1 MSKDNDDLKGTLTH
15 ASDMLRELRTG
26 LLTPKSYY
34 ELYMKVLDELRYL
47 EDYFTGLQ
55 KQGKPV
61 VELYEKVQSCGNV
74 LPRLYLLITVAG
86 VYIKSLEAPARDI
99 LKDLVEMSKGVQH
112 PMRGLFLRNYLSQ
125 VSRDKLPDVGT
136 PYEDEE
142 GGTVQDAYDFILQN
156 FSEANRLWCRM
167 QQQPTNAQNKDKKRR
182 EKERQ
187 ELRILVGTNLV
198 RLSQLQGVDAATY
211 TEHILPRLL
220 EQVVQCKDTL
230 AQAYLMECI
239 IQAFGDEFHIA
250 TLGQFLTA
258 CTHLKE
264 KVNVR
269 VILEGMM
276 DRLASYAE
284 ANPEAI
290 PQELKTFD
298 MFNGCVT
305 KLVEE
310 KPGYSVVEVLRLQAS
325 LLNYALQSYPG
336 QLQYVN
342 LCLGNCAASL
352 SAKKVQHE
360 KEAVIVA
367 PLPFALDAEGVEVV
381 ERLLTLPL
389 SSLALRVLELPH
401 FATLLEFLP
410 WGNRRQVGVT
420 LLKAI
425 YFSRS
430 TLGDLESVEK
440 LLNIVVPVIKDE
452 PPNVLGTEEAQAEA
466 IRRQQEGE
474 TGVGGGEDEEE
485 ERTSAARRE
494 NATSLAAAVDGG
506 EGERGDQAGRLEEDQ
521 LLVAQLVHVMV
532 SPDTDTQFRILRM
545 VRQHFAEAAKERLQY
560 TLPPL
565 VFATLRLVR
574 QVRRREVAAGV
585 SAAAEKVEKK
595 KKGGVGETGSSE
607 EVVVEEEDDGLGGL
621 RKKEVAGLQFGCR
634 KLFQFVHEVLT
645 SLAPHFANL
654 ALKLFLEAA
663 QAADRCEAVP
673 FRLIA
678 YEFVTQAFLLYEDE
692 LTDSK
697 SQIRALASMTGTL
710 LQTRHFEE
718 SDYDALSTKVTQ
730 YAAKLLK
737 KPDQCRMVALASH
750 LFYVGRADEPGHYHD
765 PKRVIECLQRSVKTA
780 DMCMA
785 SSQHMHLFVEV
796 LNHYL
801 YFYEIGCPT
810 VTEKYVSALVA
821 FINDKRNE
829 AALVGGGPGEG
840 SAHAAEIEAY
850 YKNTLDYIRRKK
862 VQSNDAELAAKFA
875 AIQV

>member
-1 MSKDNDDLKGTLTH
+1 LTH

-136 PYEDEE
+136 PYEGEE

-239 IQAFGDEFHIA
+239 IQVFGDEFHIA

-258 CTHLKE
+258 CTQLKE

-269 VILEGMM
+269 AILEGMM

-290 PQELKTFD
+290 PQELQTFD

-305 KLVEE
+305 KLLEE
-310 KPGYSVVEVLRLQAS
+310 RPGYSVVEVLRLQAS

-336 QLQYVN
+336 QLEYVN
-342 LCLGNCAASL
+342 LCLGNCATSL
-352 SAKKVQHE
+352 SAKKAQHE

-425 YFSRS
+425 YSARA

-440 LLNIVVPVIKDE
+440 LLNIVVPVIKEE

-466 IRRQQEGE
+466 IRRQQNGE
-474 TGVGGGEDEEE
+474 DGVEGGEDEEE
-485 ERTSAARRE
+485 ERLARRRK
-494 NATSLAAAVDGG
+494 AALLAAAVGG
-506 EGERGDQAGRLEEDQ
+506 EEEGGGEKARRLEEEQ
-521 LLVAQLVHVMV
+521 LLIARLVHVMV
-532 SPDTDTQFRILRM
+532 SEDTDTQFRFLGVAR
-545 VRQHFAEAAKERLQY
+545 RHFAEAPKERLQY

-574 QVRRREVAAGV
+574 QVRRREVAADV
-585 SAAAEKVEKK
+585 AAAAEKEKK
-595 KKGGVGETGSSE
+595 KKGAAGEAGSGE
-607 EVVVEEEDDGLGGL
+607 EGVVEEEDDGLGGL
-621 RKKEVAGLQFGCR
+621 KKKEVPGLQFGCR

-663 QAADRCEAVP
+663 QAADRCEAAP
-673 FRLIA
+673 FKLIA

-697 SQIRALASMTGTL
+697 TQIRALASMMGTL
-710 LQTRHFEE
+710 LQARHFEE

-750 LFYVGRADEPGHYHD
+750 LFFVGRADEPGHYHD

-862 VQSNDAELAAKFA
+862 AQTDDADLAAKFA

>member
-1 MSKDNDDLKGTLTH
+1 MKGTLTH

-34 ELYMKVLDELRYL
+34 ELYMKVLDELRYV

-136 PYEDEE
+136 PYEGEE
-142 GGTVQDAYDFILQN
+142 GGSVQDAYEFILQN

-167 QQQPTNAQNKDKKRR
+167 QQQPTNAHNKEKKRR

-198 RLSQLQGVDAATY
+198 RLSQLQGVEAATY
-211 TEHILPRLL
+211 KEHILPRLL

-230 AQAYLMECI
+230 AQSYLMECI
-239 IQAFGDEFHIA
+239 VQVFGDEFHIA
-250 TLGQFLTA
+250 TLDLFLAA
-258 CTHLKE
+258 CTQLKE

-269 VILEGMM
+269 AILEGVM
-276 DRLASYAE
+276 DRLATFAE
-284 ANPEAI
+284 ANPAAI
-290 PQELKTFD
+290 PPHLRTFD
-298 MFNGCVT
+298 MFNTCVS
-305 KLVEE
+305 KLLVER
-310 KPGYSVVEVLRLQAS
+310 PGYSVVEVLRLQAS
-325 LLNYALQSYPG
+325 LLNYALHSFPG
-336 QLQYVN
+336 NLEYLN
-342 LCLGNCAASL
+342 LCLGNCATAL
-352 SAKKVQHE
+352 ADKRAAHQE
-360 KEAVIVA
+360 QAVIVA
-367 PLPFALDAEGVEVV
+367 PLPFALDSEGVEVV

-389 SSLALRVLELPH
+389 ACLALKVLELPH
-401 FATLLEFLP
+401 FASLLEFLP
-410 WGNRRQVGVT
+410 WASRRQVGVT
-420 LLKAI
+420 LLQAV
-425 YFSRS
+425 YNSRAKLS
-430 TLGDLESVEK
+430 NLESVEK
-440 LLNIVVPVIKDE
+440 LLEMVVPVIKEE
-452 PPNVLGTEEAQAEA
+452 PPSVLGSEEAQAL
-466 IRRQQEGE
+466 RRQQ
-474 TGVGGGEDEEE
+474 
-485 ERTSAARRE
+485 
-494 NATSLAAAVDGG
+494 N
-506 EGERGDQAGRLEEDQ
+506 GERGVEDAEEEDETGASRSRGGGCTGSTENGKARRLEEEQ
-521 LLVAQLVHVMV
+521 LLLGRLVHVMA
-532 SPDTDTQFRILRM
+532 SPDTDMHFRFLAVAR
-545 VRQHFAEAAKERLQY
+545 RHFSEAPKDRFQY
-560 TLPPL
+560 TFPPL
-565 VFATLRLVR
+565 VLATLQLVR
-574 QVRRREVAAGV
+574 RVRRREVAAEGADGNQEGDTQGGRAASEGASEQVAVEDGNGV
-585 SAAAEKVEKK
+585 LGLKK
-595 KKGGVGETGSSE
+595 RDVPGM
-607 EVVVEEEDDGLGGL
+607 
-621 RKKEVAGLQFGCR
+621 QFGCR
-634 KLFQFVHEVLT
+634 KLFQAVHEMLT

-663 QAADRCEAVP
+663 QAADRCEADA
-673 FRLIA
+673 FKLIS

-692 LTDSK
+692 VTDSK
-697 SQIRALASMTGTL
+697 TQIRALTAMIGTL
-710 LQTRHFEE
+710 LQARHFDE

-750 LFYVGRADEPGHYHD
+750 LFFVGRADEPGHYHD

-801 YFYEIGCPT
+801 YFYECGCPT
-810 VTEKYVSALVA
+810 VTEKYLSALVA

-829 AALVGGGPGEG
+829 AALVGGGPAEG
-840 SAHAAEIEAY
+840 SSRAAEIEAY
-850 YKNTLDYIRRKK
+850 YKNTLDYIRLKK
-862 VQSNDAELAAKFA
+862 TQTDNKELADRFS

>member
-1 MSKDNDDLKGTLTH
+1 
-15 ASDMLRELRTG
+15 MLRELRTG

-61 VELYEKVQSCGNV
+61 VDLYEKVQSCGNV

-112 PMRGLFLRNYLSQ
+112 PTRGLFLRNYLSQ

-136 PYEDEE
+136 PYEGEE
-142 GGTVQDAYDFILQN
+142 GGTVQDAYEFILQN

-167 QQQPTNAQNKDKKRR
+167 QQQSTNAQNKDKKRR

-198 RLSQLQGVDAATY
+198 RLSQLQGVDVAAY
-211 TEHILPRLL
+211 KEHILPRIL

-230 AQAYLMECI
+230 AQSYLMECI
-239 IQAFGDEFHIA
+239 IQVFGDEFHIA
-250 TLGQFLTA
+250 TLDQFLTA
-258 CTHLKE
+258 CTQLKE

-269 VILEGMM
+269 AILEGMM
-276 DRLASYAE
+276 DRLASFAE
-284 ANPEAI
+284 ANAEAI
-290 PQELKTFD
+290 PAELQTFN

-305 KLVEE
+305 KLLEERTNYSLVEIL
-310 KPGYSVVEVLRLQAS
+310 KLRAS

-336 QLQYVN
+336 QLNYVN
-342 LCLGNCAASL
+342 DCLDNCASAL
-352 SAKKVQHE
+352 AAKKAAHLEQ
-360 KEAVIVA
+360 AVIVA

-389 SSLALRVLELPH
+389 ASLALKVLELPH
-401 FATLLEFLP
+401 YGTLLEFLP
-410 WGNRRQVGVT
+410 WRNRKQVGVT
-420 LLKAI
+420 LVRAI
-425 YFSRS
+425 YSTRS
-430 TLGDLESVEK
+430 TLSDMESIEK
-440 LLNIVVPVIKDE
+440 LFQIIVPVIKDE
-452 PPNVLGTEEAQAEA
+452 PPSVLGPDEAQAEA
-466 IRRQQEGE
+466 LRRQQNGE
-474 TGVGGGEDEEE
+474 TEEDEDEEE
-485 ERTSAARRE
+485 ERAARRKK
-494 NATSLAAAVDGG
+494 ALAAAAAADEDGATG
-506 EGERGDQAGRLEEDQ
+506 SLEEEQ
-521 LLVAQLVHVMV
+521 LLLARLLHIMA
-532 SPDTDTQFRILRM
+532 SPDTDTMFRFLALAR
-545 VRQHFAEAAKERLQY
+545 RYFGEAPKERLQY

-565 VFATLRLVR
+565 VFATLKLVR
-574 QVRRREVAAGV
+574 QVRKREVAAEE
-585 SAAAEKVEKK
+585 ATQPPPA
-595 KKGGVGETGSSE
+595 GGGNE
-607 EVVVEEEDDGLGGL
+607 EGGKAEEEDDDGLGGL
-621 RKKEVAGLQFGCR
+621 KKKEVPGLQHGSR

-645 SLAPHFANL
+645 SFAPHFANL

-663 QAADRCEAVP
+663 QAADQCEAAP
-673 FRLIA
+673 FKLIA

-697 SQIRALASMTGTL
+697 TQIRALASMIGTL
-710 LQTRHFEE
+710 IQTRHFDE
-718 SDYDALSTKVTQ
+718 SDYDALSTKTTQ

-750 LFYVGRADEPGHYHD
+750 LFFVGKATDPLRYHD
-765 PKRVIECLQRSVKTA
+765 AKRAIECLQRSVKTA

-785 SSQHMHLFVEV
+785 SSQHMNLFVEV

-801 YFYEIGCPT
+801 FFYESGCPT

-821 FINDKRNE
+821 FINDKRSE

-850 YKNTLDYIRRKK
+850 YRNTLEYIRRKK
-862 VQSNDAELAAKFA
+862 TQMEDSDLATKFA